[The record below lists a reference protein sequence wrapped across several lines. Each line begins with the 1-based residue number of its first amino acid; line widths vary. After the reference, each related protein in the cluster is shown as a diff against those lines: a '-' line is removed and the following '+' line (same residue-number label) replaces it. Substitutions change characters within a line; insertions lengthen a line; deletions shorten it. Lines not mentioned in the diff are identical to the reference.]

1 MKKRVFVLVSVLLGT
16 SLSIIGSSQANAS
29 ECSASDPCGT
39 WAMLDTQGL
48 VTNVIVCQA
57 SVCGSGT
64 WAGQTVVPQVAPNPV
79 THDTTGQGSYI
90 GNSEN
95 NTSVSYSNGSFIIN
109 ENSTIY
115 RSETENNIADNSIE
129 TISVEIPV
137 TSTKFTYNDTI
148 GRSYGTVPMSVN
160 EVDSELPTKI
170 SANKN
175 INNENINESTIFY
188 GKKTDQQVI
197 DQIIRQQ
204 LNLINS
210 KIQSLMRL
218 LSGFIK

>member
-1 MKKRVFVLVSVLLGT
+1 MKKKVFLLVSILMAT
-16 SLSIIGSSQANAS
+16 SISIIGSSQANAS
-29 ECSASDPCGT
+29 DCSASDPCGT
-39 WAMLDTQGL
+39 WAMLDTQGV

-57 SVCGSGT
+57 SVCGGGT

-79 THDTTGQGSYI
+79 TNDTTGQGSYI
-90 GNSEN
+90 GNIEN
-95 NTSVSYSNGSFIIN
+95 NTSVSYSNGTFTIN

-115 RSETENNIADNSIE
+115 RSETQNNTIDNSIE
-129 TISVEIPV
+129 TVSVEIPV
-137 TSTKFTYNDTI
+137 TSRSFTYNDTI
-148 GRSYGTVPMSVN
+148 GRSYGNVPMSVN
-160 EVDSELPTKI
+160 LVDPELPTKI

-175 INNENINESTIFY
+175 INNEDIYESTTFY
-188 GKKTDQQVI
+188 GKKTEQQVI

>member
-90 GNSEN
+90 GNGEN

-188 GKKTDQQVI
+188 GKKTEQQVI